1 MLWFKIVLLQMLVK
15 GEEIM
20 RLRFDIFYYDEIYDV
35 LVGELGFLQDTF
47 LTDDCIEID
56 EDDYEMVIEKF
67 PHIEFEIIGD

>member
-1 MLWFKIVLLQMLVK
+1 
-15 GEEIM
+15 M

-35 LVGELGFLQDTF
+35 LVGELGFSQDTF

-67 PHIEFEIIGD
+67 PHIEFEILK

>member
-1 MLWFKIVLLQMLVK
+1 
-15 GEEIM
+15 M
-20 RLRFDIFYYDEIYDV
+20 RLRFDIFHYDEIYDV
-35 LVGELGFLQDTF
+35 LVGELGFSQDTF

>member
-1 MLWFKIVLLQMLVK
+1 
-15 GEEIM
+15 M

-35 LVGELGFLQDTF
+35 LVGELGFSQDTF

-67 PHIEFEIIGD
+67 PHIEFEILN